1 MSHPL
6 RGFRGP
12 PGGGV
17 VCGWVVD
24 VFFVVFLFLFGWC
37 VFGVWLVGVLCR
49 VCFGWVT
56 KVTRL
61 LLWGFL
67 CCKNLET

>member
-1 MSHPL
+1 MVW
-6 RGFRGP
+6 
-12 PGGGV
+12 V